1 MKTTR
6 SGRILAR
13 ILWIVLAALVFLLSS
28 LWYFRWDITQDKRFS
43 LSSMSQQLLASVTE
57 PLRITYYVSPELEE
71 LYPHARDV
79 KDFLRLYSLANS
91 QVQVQVRDPVKEG
104 LENSLLQQGVYAQQ
118 IQATKGNSTQ
128 LVTVYSA
135 IVLEY
140 LNQLAV
146 IPFAQ
151 TAESL
156 EYEMAT
162 RLLLLVEEGGSFSSA
177 PSVTHAWPVIVMS
190 GNGLSIDE
198 DYGDVVPWLEAA
210 GFAPTVLT
218 PEDFVLVQDQ
228 LKTGTGKRIPLM
240 LFGSSLL
247 TSQQVEAIR
256 SFVEE
261 GGKLFVMTSGH
272 TAALYDDWTVE
283 PTEDRLLPVL
293 ASWGLEVGPELVLDI
308 SCFRA
313 TFLSEE
319 DNPVYEQVNYP
330 LWIQALPQYTVE
342 HPVSRRAFNLEFY
355 WSSPITLTS
364 MEAQALVY
372 TTPSAWL
379 SAPDFSKESVFV
391 TNPFMLSQTASQ
403 AGQLASQYAL
413 SAMTTLPEG
422 GQVLVVGSQ
431 YFLSTLMR
439 QYTGS
444 LGNLDFAV
452 KGLLQLCEKESLL
465 ELKNKAALTKT
476 LYKLSQQELVESRPK
491 VLLLNLVILPLLPSV
506 LALLWWLVKRTLAK
520 KLGEAS
526 RE

>member
-1 MKTTR
+1 MKTTAR
-6 SGRILAR
+6 GRMVAR
-13 ILWIVLAALVFLLSS
+13 ILWLVLAALVFLLSG

-43 LSSMSQQLLASVTE
+43 LSSMSQQLLASLSE

-79 KDFLRLYSLANS
+79 KDFLRLYNLANS

-104 LENSLLQQGVYAQQ
+104 LENSLLQQGVYAHQ

-135 IVLEY
+135 VVLEY

-162 RLLLLVEEGGSFSSA
+162 RLLMLVEEGGSFASA
-177 PSVTHAWPVIVMS
+177 PSVTQAWPVIVMS
-190 GNGLSIDE
+190 GNGLSVEE

-218 PEDFVLVQDQ
+218 PEDFVLVAGQMDN
-228 LKTGTGKRIPLM
+228 GARRRIPVM
-240 LFGSSLL
+240 LLGSSQL
-247 TSQQVEAIR
+247 TAQQVAAIR
-256 SFVEE
+256 SFVED
-261 GGKLFVMTSGH
+261 GGKLFVMTSAH
-272 TAALYDDWTVE
+272 SAAMYDDWTVV
-283 PTEDRLLPVL
+283 PTEDKLLPVL
-293 ASWGLEVGPELVLDI
+293 ASWGVEVGPELVLDI

-313 TFLSEE
+313 TFLSED

-355 WSSPITLTS
+355 WSSPLTLTS

-391 TNPFMLSQTASQ
+391 TNPFMLPQTASQ
-403 AGQLASQYAL
+403 AGQLASQYAV
-413 SAMTTLPEG
+413 SAIATISGG

-476 LYKLSQQELVESRPK
+476 LYKMSQQELEASRPK
-491 VLLLNLVILPLLPSV
+491 VLILNLVILPLLPILV
-506 LALLWWLVKRTLAK
+506 ALVWWLVKRTLAK
-520 KLGEAS
+520 KFQEGHHE
-526 RE
+526 

>member
-1 MKTTR
+1 MKTTVR
-6 SGRILAR
+6 GRMVAR

-135 IVLEY
+135 VVLEY

-162 RLLLLVEEGGSFSSA
+162 RLLLLVEEGGSFASA
-177 PSVTHAWPVIVMS
+177 PSVTQAWPVIVMS
-190 GNGLSIDE
+190 GNGLSIEE

-210 GFAPTVLT
+210 GFAPTILT

-247 TSQQVEAIR
+247 TSQQVDAIR

-261 GGKLFVMTSGH
+261 GGKLFVMTSSH

-313 TFLSEE
+313 TFLSED

-330 LWIQALPQYTVE
+330 LWIQALPQYTVD

-391 TNPFMLSQTASQ
+391 TNPFMLPQTASQ

-413 SAMTTLPEG
+413 SAITTIPG
-422 GQVLVVGSQ
+422 GGEVLVVGSQ

-506 LALLWWLVKRTLAK
+506 LALLWWLVKRNLAK

>member
-6 SGRILAR
+6 SGRMLAR

-177 PSVTHAWPVIVMS
+177 PSVTHAWPVIIMS

-342 HPVSRRAFNLEFY
+342 HLVSRRAFNLEFY

>member
-1 MKTTR
+1 MKTTVH
-6 SGRILAR
+6 GRMLAR

-71 LYPHARDV
+71 LYPHARDI

-146 IPFAQ
+146 ISFAQ

-162 RLLLLVEEGGSFSSA
+162 RLLMLVEEGGSFASV
-177 PSVTHAWPVIVMS
+177 PSVTQAWPVIVMS
-190 GNGLSIDE
+190 GNGLSIEE

-210 GFAPTVLT
+210 GFAPTILT
-218 PEDFVLVQDQ
+218 PEDFVLVAEQMDS
-228 LKTGTGKRIPLM
+228 GTKRRFPVM
-240 LFGSSLL
+240 LFGSSQL
-247 TSQQVEAIR
+247 TSQQVTAIR
-256 SFVEE
+256 SFVED
-261 GGKLFVMTSGH
+261 GGRLFVMTSGH

-283 PTEDRLLPVL
+283 PTEDKFLPVL

-342 HPVSRRAFNLEFY
+342 PPVSRRAFNLEFY

-431 YFLSTLMR
+431 YFLSSLMR

>member
-1 MKTTR
+1 MKTTVR
-6 SGRILAR
+6 GRMVAR
-13 ILWIVLAALVFLLSS
+13 ILWLVLAALVFLLSS

-43 LSSMSQQLLASVTE
+43 LSSMSQQLLASLTE

-71 LYPHARDV
+71 LYPHARDI

-104 LENSLLQQGVYAQQ
+104 LENSLLQQGVYAHQ

-162 RLLLLVEEGGSFSSA
+162 RLLMLVDSGGSFASS
-177 PSVTHAWPVIVMS
+177 PSVTQAWPVIVMS
-190 GNGLSIDE
+190 GNGLSIE
-198 DYGDVVPWLEAA
+198 KDYGDVVPWLEAA

-218 PEDFVLVQDQ
+218 PEDFVLVAEQMDS
-228 LKTGTGKRIPLM
+228 GTRRRFPLL
-240 LFGSSLL
+240 LFGSSQLAA
-247 TSQQVEAIR
+247 QQVAAIR
-256 SFVEE
+256 SFVED

-272 TAALYDDWTVE
+272 SAALYDDWTVE
-283 PTEDRLLPVL
+283 PTEDKLLPVL
-293 ASWGLEVGPELVLDI
+293 ASWGLEIGPELVLDI

-313 TFLSEE
+313 TFLSE
-319 DNPVYEQVNYP
+319 DDSPVYEQVNYP

-342 HPVSRRAFNLEFY
+342 HPVSCRAFNLEFY

-379 SAPDFSKESVFV
+379 SAPDFSKESVFIS
-391 TNPFMLSQTASQ
+391 NPFMLPQTASQ

-413 SAMTTLPEG
+413 SAITTLPGG

-444 LGNLDFAV
+444 LGNLDFVV
-452 KGLLQLCEKESLL
+452 KGLLQLCEKEALL

-476 LYKLSQQELVESRPK
+476 LYKMSQQELEASRPK
-491 VLLLNLVILPLLPSV
+491 VLILNLVILPLLPILV
-506 LALLWWLVKRTLAK
+506 ALIWWFVKRILAK
-520 KLGEAS
+520 KFQEG
-526 RE
+526 RHD

>member
-1 MKTTR
+1 MKTTVR
-6 SGRILAR
+6 GRMLAR

-104 LENSLLQQGVYAQQ
+104 LENSLLQQGIFAQQ

-177 PSVTHAWPVIVMS
+177 PSVTQAWPVIIMS
-190 GNGLSIDE
+190 GNGLSVDE

-210 GFAPTVLT
+210 GFAPTILT

-240 LFGSSLL
+240 LLGSSQL
-247 TSQQVEAIR
+247 TSQQVTAIR

-261 GGKLFVMTSGH
+261 GGKLFVMTSAH
-272 TAALYDDWTVE
+272 SAALYDDWTVE
-283 PTEDRLLPVL
+283 PTEDKLLPVL
-293 ASWGLEVGPELVLDI
+293 ASWGLEIGPELVLDI

-313 TFLSEE
+313 TFLSED

-330 LWIQALPQYTVE
+330 LWIQVLPQYTVD

-379 SAPDFSKESVFV
+379 SAPNFSKESVFIS
-391 TNPFMLSQTASQ
+391 NPFMLPQTASQ

-413 SAMTTLPEG
+413 SAITTLPSG

-444 LGNLDFAV
+444 LGNLDFVV
-452 KGLLQLCEKESLL
+452 KGLLQLCEKEALL
-465 ELKNKAALTKT
+465 ELKNKAALTKN
-476 LYKLSQQELVESRPK
+476 LYKMSQQELEASRPK
-491 VLLLNLVILPLLPSV
+491 VLILNLVILPLLPILV
-506 LALLWWLVKRTLAK
+506 ALIWWFVKRILVKKFQEGRHD
-520 KLGEAS
+520 
-526 RE
+526 

>member
-6 SGRILAR
+6 SGRMLAR

-43 LSSMSQQLLASVTE
+43 LSSMSQQLLASLTE

-71 LYPHARDV
+71 LYPHARDI

-104 LENSLLQQGVYAQQ
+104 LENSLLQQGVYAHQ

-177 PSVTHAWPVIVMS
+177 PSMPQAWPVIIMS
-190 GNGLSIDE
+190 GNGLSVDE

-210 GFAPTVLT
+210 GFAPTILT
-218 PEDFVLVQDQ
+218 PEDFVLVAEQMDS
-228 LKTGTGKRIPLM
+228 GTKRRFPVM
-240 LFGSSLL
+240 LLGSSQL
-247 TSQQVEAIR
+247 TAQQVAAIR
-256 SFVEE
+256 SFVED
-261 GGKLFVMTSGH
+261 GGKLFVMTSAH
-272 TAALYDDWTVE
+272 SAALYDDWTVE
-283 PTEDRLLPVL
+283 PTEDKFLPVL

-330 LWIQALPQYTVE
+330 LWIQALPQYTVD

-379 SAPDFSKESVFV
+379 SSPDFSKESVFIS
-391 TNPFMLSQTASQ
+391 NPFMLPQTASQ